1 MALSGAMISDWQY
14 DYDIQRT
21 ISVDIR
27 YVMFILDKFSKAGFL
42 LKEMGVAK

>member
-1 MALSGAMISDWQY
+1 MISDWQY

-27 YVMFILDKFSKAGFL
+27 YVMFILDKFSNAGFL
-42 LKEMGVAK
+42 LKEMGVTK